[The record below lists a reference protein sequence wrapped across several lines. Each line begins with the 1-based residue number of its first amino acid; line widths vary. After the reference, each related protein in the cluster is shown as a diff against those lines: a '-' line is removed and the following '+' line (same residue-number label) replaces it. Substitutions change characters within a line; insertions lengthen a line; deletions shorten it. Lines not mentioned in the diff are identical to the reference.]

1 MLKKLIISLTIFT
14 FGFSMHPELLNQ
26 YQNSLNAYGNSNY
39 QLAVQEMEEILK
51 HNWESPQLYYNL
63 GNAYFRQ
70 KNVAGSIWAYEK
82 CLSLNPSHSDAE
94 YNLSLANLNVVDK
107 IDLPE
112 PPIYLKWYDTL
123 RNYFNPQGWINV
135 FVFSLLTL
143 SILIAIR
150 KILRQNWIKNFET
163 FLIIELILAFFICIH
178 SYIDLQSNPEGII
191 YDQVVIAY
199 SEPNEYSSKI
209 VEVHEGLKVEILS
222 YKENWVNFELLD
234 GTVGW
239 IMKNQIREL

>member
-1 MLKKLIISLTIFT
+1 MLKKLIISLTFFI

-26 YQNSLNAYGNSNY
+26 YQNGLDAYGNSNY

-163 FLIIELILAFFICIH
+163 LLIIELILAFFICIH

-234 GTVGW
+234 GTVCW

>member
-1 MLKKLIISLTIFT
+1 MLKKYIISLIIFT
-14 FGFSMHPELLNQ
+14 IGFSIHPELLKQ
-26 YQNSLNAYGNSNY
+26 YQNGLNAYSNSNY

-70 KNVAGSIWAYEK
+70 KNVAGSVWAYEK

-112 PPIYLKWYDTL
+112 PPIYLKWYNTF
-123 RNYFNPQGWINV
+123 RNYFNFQGWLNV
-135 FVFSLLTL
+135 FFISLLTL
-143 SILIAIR
+143 SILIAFR
-150 KILRQNWIKNFET
+150 KILNQNWLRNFET
-163 FLIIELILAFFICIH
+163 LLIIELILLFFVSTH
-178 SYIDLQSNPEGII
+178 SYIDLKSNPKGII
-191 YDQVVIAY
+191 YDQIVIAY

-209 VEVHEGLKVEILS
+209 VEVHEGLKVEILNNQ
-222 YKENWVNFELLD
+222 EEWINFELLD

-239 IMKNQIREL
+239 ILKNQIREL

>member
-1 MLKKLIISLTIFT
+1 MD
-14 FGFSMHPELLNQ
+14 
-26 YQNSLNAYGNSNY
+26 AYGNSNY

-51 HNWESPQLYYNL
+51 QNWESPQLYYNL

-112 PPIYLKWYDTL
+112 LPIYLKWYDTL
-123 RNYFNPQGWINV
+123 RTYFNPQDWINV
-135 FVFSLLTL
+135 FVLSLLTL

-150 KILRQNWIKNFET
+150 KILSQNWLKNFET
-163 FLIIELILAFFICIH
+163 LIIIEIILVFFICIH

-239 IMKNQIREL
+239 IMKNQIIEL